1 MKSTVVMSVVA
12 ALSLSVAAKTT
23 VFVGHEGDG
32 AVGLFSA
39 AANWDNGVPAE
50 GDDVQL
56 SPACGY
62 SCISNDIADLKLES
76 LTLSFTNG
84 TTVIPVLKGEKIA
97 IEKKIALYDGAELHC
112 DVTADGTY
120 LSLEGG
126 DGSSIYGDVFVAGDC
141 RLYISDGKRINIYG
155 AFNVEGKISNTVRSG
170 YRNGAVWF
178 HSADNSFGSA
188 PLWYQNFRFF
198 KENAFNPDLVI
209 KWGTAWNSNNLGF
222 WEFYSNQ
229 TADRIETPDPE
240 VLRSQ
245 TGREA
250 IYGIGVG
257 GNSVL
262 TLNGTADASTFSEMR
277 DSLSIVWNP
286 SGDFRQTFTNRA
298 SVTTG
303 KITVKSGAVEI
314 AAGASFSNL
323 TAIAVHSGAT
333 FDLTTDIATSLAALE
348 HLDLDGTFTISASA
362 GNPFGDGT
370 LDVRVGAGG
379 GGQLSV
385 PAGVTL
391 RLASV
396 WVDGAYLSVG
406 SYASSDCAWL
416 TGGGSVEVVQPNIW
430 KTAVD
435 GNWGDAEKWTGGV
448 VPAVGANVDIS
459 ATNADYTVAYDQ
471 SSVTPSNITVD
482 GRSSSA
488 VRLLF
493 NGDCSLAEN
502 GGTRFNVM
510 NGGVVEIAGGAVAF
524 TNGADWSVRR
534 RLIDVMDGGIWR
546 VSGGV
551 CHLDVFGTPREPM
564 MYVQPGGRLEVSGGR
579 LVLTNS
585 VATYSPAL
593 RLNGGTI
600 EISGNGC
607 LDYGQIEGESD
618 ILFGSG
624 DIVVKDSGLL
634 QVKRL
639 MATPSSADVPL
650 RISLQDDSAFTNLW
664 AGATGVI
671 LQGGT
676 TELEFRNSGGNLF
689 AWGLYHGVN
698 QTATSRLKIADGAK
712 LDVKGGDFFVSSV
725 NAKNDLKECCP
736 NASVDISNG
745 LLNVECNWYETYMRT
760 KGASSFCAAV
770 IGGSHNPISINGGTT
785 KSLDERGI
793 GYSFTGNVNIT
804 ENGQYAQKWGHLFVG
819 LGKHANGTV
828 RMDSGTFSKTASG
841 ETVIGAFGGDGTF
854 SVVGGEATFNTSV
867 YVGGIATNMF
877 AYPRWWKYTDGA
889 TLASTGLVSVSG
901 GMFTAAAGMTV
912 GAFGTGTLEIGG
924 GGIIETTSL
933 VLTNHV
939 RSTLAFRFGA
949 NGIGMLKAGGITNAP
964 GARLVVD
971 TRSYTGS
978 RTAFRLV
985 DCKSIEG
992 DFDDVEIESGT
1003 RHFAVRRDK
1012 DGLRGRF
1019 TYGTTVIV
1027 R

>member
-1 MKSTVVMSVVA
+1 MKSTAVMSVMA

-32 AVGLFSA
+32 DVGLFSA

-56 SPACGY
+56 SPAYGY
-62 SCISNDIADLKLES
+62 SCISNDIADLKLDS

-84 TTVIPVLKGEKIA
+84 TTVVPVLKGEKIA
-97 IEKKIALYDGAELHC
+97 VEKKIELYDGAELHC

-120 LSLEGG
+120 ISLEGG
-126 DGSSIYGDVFVAGDC
+126 DDSSIYGDVFVAGDC
-141 RLYISDGKRINIYG
+141 RLYISDGKKINIYG
-155 AFNVEGKISNTVRSG
+155 AFDVEGKISNTVRAG

-209 KWGTAWNSNNLGF
+209 EWDTAWNSGNLGF
-222 WEFYSNQ
+222 WEFYSDQ
-229 TADRIETPDPE
+229 TADRIITPDPE
-240 VLRSQ
+240 KLMSA
-245 TGREA
+245 TKRE
-250 IYGIGVG
+250 IQGIGVG
-257 GNSVL
+257 GTGVL
-262 TLNGTADASTFSEMR
+262 TLNGTADASAFAEIR

-286 SGDFRQTFTNRA
+286 SGTFRQTFTNRA

-303 KITVKSGAVEI
+303 KIEVKSGAVEI

-333 FDLTTDIATSLAALE
+333 FDLTTDIATSLASLASLN
-348 HLDLDGTFTISASA
+348 LDGTFIISASA
-362 GNPFGDGT
+362 GNPFGDGI
-370 LDVRVGAGG
+370 LDVRVGG

-396 WVDGAYLSVG
+396 WVDGAYLAVG

-416 TGGGSVEVVQPNIW
+416 TGGGAVEVVQPNIW

-435 GNWGDAEKWTGGV
+435 GSWSDTAKWTGGV
-448 VPAVGANVDIS
+448 VPAAGADVDIS
-459 ATNADYTVAYDQ
+459 ATNADYTVAYDRPT
-471 SSVTPSNITVD
+471 VTAAGITVD

-488 VRLLF
+488 ARLLF
-493 NGDCSLAEN
+493 NDDCSLAEN
-502 GGTRFNVM
+502 GGTIFKVM
-510 NGGVVEIAGGAVAF
+510 NGGVVEIAGGTVAF
-524 TNGADWSVRR
+524 TNGSDWNVRR
-534 RLIDVMDGGIWR
+534 RLIDIMDGGIWR

-579 LVLTNS
+579 LFLTNS
-585 VATYSPAL
+585 VVTYSPVL

-600 EISGNGC
+600 EVSGNGC
-607 LDYGQIEGESD
+607 LDCGQIQGESN

-634 QVKRL
+634 QVDRL
-639 MATPSSADVPL
+639 MATPSSTNVPL
-650 RISLQDDSAFTNLW
+650 RISLQDDSAFTNLS
-664 AGATGVI
+664 AGSTGVI
-671 LQGGT
+671 LQNGT

-689 AWGLYHGVN
+689 SWGLYHGVN
-698 QTATSRLKIADGAK
+698 KTATSRLKIADGAK
-712 LDVKGGDFFVSSV
+712 LDIKGGDFFV
-725 NAKNDLKECCP
+725 
-736 NASVDISNG
+736 ASVSAKTDLEECRPKAYVDVSNG
-745 LLNVECNWYETYMRT
+745 LLNVECNWYETYMGT

-770 IGGSHNPISINGGTT
+770 IGGSHSPISRKDGAE
-785 KSLDERGI
+785 KSMDELGI
-793 GYSFTGNVNIT
+793 GYSFTGEVNIT

-819 LGKHANGTV
+819 FGKHANGTV

-841 ETVIGAFGGDGTF
+841 ETVIGAFGGSGTF
-854 SVVGGEATFNTSV
+854 SVVGGEATFNTPV

-877 AYPRWWKYTDGA
+877 AYPRWWQYTDGD
-889 TLASTGLVSVSG
+889 TLVSTGIVSVAG

-924 GGIIETTSL
+924 VGVIDATSL
-933 VLTNHV
+933 VFTNHV
-939 RSTLAFRFGA
+939 QSTLAFKFGA
-949 NGIGMLKAGGITNAP
+949 DGIGRLKAGGITNAP
-964 GARLVVD
+964 GTRLVID
-971 TRSYTGS
+971 TRNYTGS

-985 DCKSIEG
+985 ECKSIAG

-1003 RHFAVRRDK
+1003 RHFAVQRDK